1 MSLEG
6 VSPSLREVRRGGIQS
21 VREKVVC
28 ARVPAACTEA
38 GRKHGFFPR
47 KCLTGQRCFS
57 LPREKE
63 ARTGLLCNEKLV
75 ALTLSTSEREG

>member
-1 MSLEG
+1 MSL
-6 VSPSLREVRRGGIQS
+6 SLREVRRGGIHS

-47 KCLTGQRCFS
+47 TNDGSEVFF
-57 LPREKE
+57 
-63 ARTGLLCNEKLV
+63 V
-75 ALTLSTSEREG
+75 AQREGSEDRAAL